1 MQICTHVTRAGG
13 DEGLQV
19 QSMADR
25 MVQYARACMMSITRV
40 SPFESEFFF
49 SLGGGRR
56 MNKIPC
62 RVLLVSKARFP
73 DPFVCH
79 YTMTILDSD
88 FDETR

>member
-1 MQICTHVTRAGG
+1 MMQICTHVTRAGG

-49 SLGGGRR
+49 LREGIQNLGQ
-56 MNKIPC
+56 N
-62 RVLLVSKARFP
+62 
-73 DPFVCH
+73 
-79 YTMTILDSD
+79 
-88 FDETR
+88 

>member
-1 MQICTHVTRAGG
+1 MMQICTHVTRAGG

-49 SLGGGRR
+49 WEEGGGGGLLLFLLER
-56 MNKIPC
+56 NK
-62 RVLLVSKARFP
+62 
-73 DPFVCH
+73 
-79 YTMTILDSD
+79 
-88 FDETR
+88 